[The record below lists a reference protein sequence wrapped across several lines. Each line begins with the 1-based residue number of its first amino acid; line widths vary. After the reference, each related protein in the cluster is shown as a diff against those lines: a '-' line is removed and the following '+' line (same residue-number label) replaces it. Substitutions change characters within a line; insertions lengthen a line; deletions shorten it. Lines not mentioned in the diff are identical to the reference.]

1 MDQGSCG
8 LGKTPRYRH
17 NSWLCWSGLPQNSR
31 RFVGGIVS
39 CLSACVSKLG
49 RAWFSISCSACT
61 GKAWPRCRGSG
72 NSWGIC
78 RNAIKPASPRSAPGS
93 VGGLWQVITASGQA
107 GPDVGKVKL
116 RFGDA
121 SSGTTDQLQW
131 PVLPLSTILIRRD
144 ANGRLSRLMAASSPG
159 ALIAP
164 QTARQLR
171 SAKLSVSSAIQSVS
185 RAAPRLCKAPK
196 ASKGCWFRA

>member
-49 RAWFSISCSACT
+49 RAWFFISCSACT

-72 NSWGIC
+72 DSWGIC
-78 RNAIKPASPRSAPGS
+78 RNAIKPASTRSAPGS

-107 GPDVGKVKL
+107 CPSAFNVKL

-121 SSGTTDQLQW
+121 TSG
-131 PVLPLSTILIRRD
+131 
-144 ANGRLSRLMAASSPG
+144 N
-159 ALIAP
+159 
-164 QTARQLR
+164 
-171 SAKLSVSSAIQSVS
+171 AIQLPPSHPLHHPERPRCQGQAVPADGCILAG
-185 RAAPRLCKAPK
+185 RVHCAPGGAAVALRQAVREFRNPK
-196 ASKGCWFRA
+196 RVTCSASAV